1 MNLQVIPIS
10 NERAM
15 AVIDIILPIQ
25 QKEFNVPVTLS
36 DQPDLLNIE
45 ANYHQNGG
53 CFWGAEIDG
62 ELVGTIALIKFDAHA
77 DAIRK
82 MFVKQAFRGKEL
94 GIAQKLLNTLTGY
107 CMDNEIWNLYLG
119 TVPILQAA
127 IRFYQKNGF
136 VNIEKQNLPAAFPL
150 MSVDTEFFTKN
161 IQTL

>member
-1 MNLQVIPIS
+1 
-10 NERAM
+10 M

-77 DAIRK
+77 GAIRK

-94 GIAQKLLNTLTGY
+94 GIAQKLLNTLMGY
-107 CMDNEIWNLYLG
+107 CRDNEIWNLYLG
-119 TVPILQAA
+119 TVPVLQAA

>member
-1 MNLQVIPIS
+1 
-10 NERAM
+10 M

-77 DAIRK
+77 GAIRK

-94 GIAQKLLNTLTGY
+94 GIAQKLLNTLTSY
-107 CMDNEIWNLYLG
+107 CRDNEIWNLYLG
-119 TVPILQAA
+119 TVPVLQAA

>member
-77 DAIRK
+77 GAIRK

-107 CMDNEIWNLYLG
+107 CRDNEIWNLYLG
-119 TVPILQAA
+119 TVPVLQAA
-127 IRFYQKNGF
+127 IRFYQKNDF

>member
-53 CFWGAEIDG
+53 CFWGAEMDG

-77 DAIRK
+77 GAIRK

-107 CMDNEIWNLYLG
+107 CRDNEIWNLYLG